1 MTISALDRGS
11 LVHDILRRFVATCQ
25 ERGTLPEFGQPWRPE
40 HRALLLE
47 LAEEECQSAQARGIT
62 GRRLLWDVAREEMR
76 QDLAAFIEEDNRWRA
91 KHGARP
97 VFVEKGFGFND
108 VTGLPPVK
116 LSLEDGTALYFRG
129 QIDRV
134 DANASGSTL
143 IVTDYKSGSA
153 SYYDDMK
160 SDPLGRGH
168 HLQLP
173 VYALAARETHPQA
186 EVIGQYWFV
195 TARGNFELR
204 TVNLGEVEER
214 FTGVVA
220 TIAAGIQRGLFPADP
235 GPSGRNGPQNCRFC
249 DFDRICPANRDFVA
263 ARKLSD
269 SALALYRELAG
280 HGTGEED
287 E

>member
-1 MTISALDRGS
+1 MKAD
-11 LVHDILRRFVATCQ
+11 
-25 ERGTLPEFGQPWRPE
+25 P
-40 HRALLLE
+40 RA
-47 LAEEECQSAQARGIT
+47 
-62 GRRLLWDVAREEMR
+62 
-76 QDLAAFIEEDNRWRA
+76 RA
-91 KHGARP
+91 
-97 VFVEKGFGFND
+97 
-108 VTGLPPVK
+108 
-116 LSLEDGTALYFRG
+116 
-129 QIDRV
+129 
-134 DANASGSTL
+134 
-143 IVTDYKSGSA
+143 
-153 SYYDDMK
+153 
-160 SDPLGRGH
+160 H

-173 VYALAARETHPQA
+173 VYALAVRETHPQA
-186 EVIGQYWFV
+186 EVVGQYWFV

-269 SALALYRELAG
+269 SALALSRELAG